1 MSRAFVKEG
10 DSTASGSLVDR
21 FYQGLLGL
29 SDPARALV
37 GKRQQQAWLAS
48 QPVIEAARLEART
61 ALGADSYRE
70 IFEAAAE
77 RAGDVAQSPT
87 WWAAASPSS
96 LRLEACRRRSAQEP
110 QPRPFRSCSA
120 PRAIRFGLVSSPV
133 SVGLAATS
141 RVSPR

>member
-37 GKRQQQAWLAS
+37 SKRQQQVWLTS
-48 QPVIEAARLEART
+48 QPAIEAARREAI
-61 ALGADSYRE
+61 AVLGADSYRE

-77 RAGDVAQSPT
+77 RAGDPLQSPT
-87 WWAAASPSS
+87 WWAAGDAATA
-96 LRLEACRRRSAQEP
+96 LAARRRLGPEGFAV
-110 QPRPFRSCSA
+110 
-120 PRAIRFGLVSSPV
+120 LVGPLGVALPWLKDASSQV
-133 SVGLAATS
+133 
-141 RVSPR
+141 

>member
-87 WWAAASPSS
+87 WWAAGDAAIA
-96 LRLEACRRRSAQEP
+96 LAARRRLASDQFAV
-110 QPRPFRSCSA
+110 
-120 PRAIRFGLVSSPV
+120 LVGPLGV
-133 SVGLAATS
+133 ALPWLKDAAS
-141 RVSPR
+141 QS

>member
-37 GKRQQQAWLAS
+37 GKRQQQAWLGS
-48 QPVIEAARLEART
+48 QPAIEAARLQVRT

-70 IFEAAAE
+70 IFESAAE
-77 RAGDVAQSPT
+77 RAGDAPQSPT
-87 WWAAASPSS
+87 WWAAGDAATA
-96 LRLEACRRRSAQEP
+96 LAARRRLGSD
-110 QPRPFRSCSA
+110 PFA
-120 PRAIRFGLVSSPV
+120 VLVGPLGVALPWLKDAGS
-133 SVGLAATS
+133 T
-141 RVSPR
+141 

>member
-29 SDPARALV
+29 GDPARALV
-37 GKRQQQAWLAS
+37 GKRQQQAWLTS
-48 QPVIEAARLEART
+48 QATIHVARGEALA

-77 RAGDVAQSPT
+77 RAGDPPESPT
-87 WWAAASPSS
+87 WWAVGDAATA
-96 LRLEACRRRSAQEP
+96 LAARRRLGSDQFAVLVEP
-110 QPRPFRSCSA
+110 LRVALPWLK
-120 PRAIRFGLVSSPV
+120 G
-133 SVGLAATS
+133 AADQ
-141 RVSPR
+141 